1 MKAKPQHAAQKISVR
16 LFCVTRGED
25 FWIDQTIEFIVRF
38 LMPRIY
44 RLLVA
49 LSLGV
54 SLSAGIRAESL
65 DGGLPAA
72 AGLLVLGRVPSADE
86 IAAAEREGAKTAAQL
101 REHFSKKLSAEKNA
115 RTLAAKQAWRDAFG
129 RDPSQAELDAGAKEA
144 SYVGLLRAH
153 VKALGENAAD
163 YDAVVER
170 VYQQV
175 IRREPYDREM
185 TYWRERGPLPYFLV
199 ASALE
204 NWAQRNQPGL
214 MVTGGTATV
223 SINSNFLR
231 GVVLM
236 PDEAAALRAVF
247 ALQPEGHE
255 AIANAGSRTIV
266 APGAAELVSNGPI
279 FFAAAGVSV
288 GEAQ

>member
-1 MKAKPQHAAQKISVR
+1 
-16 LFCVTRGED
+16 
-25 FWIDQTIEFIVRF
+25 
-38 LMPRIY
+38 MPRIY

-54 SLSAGIRAESL
+54 SLSGGIRAESL

-101 REHFSKKLSAEKNA
+101 REHFSKKLSAEQNA

-129 RDPSQAELDAGAKEA
+129 RDPSQAELGAGAKEA
-144 SYVGLLRAH
+144 SYVDLLRAH

-199 ASALE
+199 AAALE

-214 MVTGGTATV
+214 MVMGGTATV
-223 SINSNFLR
+223 SINSSFLR

-247 ALQPEGHE
+247 ALQPEGPE